1 MISFQRSIIKLW
13 FIFLILLLVASCS
26 SKDPEKVIHL
36 GMMYDEVEDILG
48 KPQAIREGI
57 TYIDSSVMVM
67 MGRGSQIPVV
77 NTSSPN
83 EFVSWMYE
91 QTKVEQFTVSTK
103 RGKKQEREVRTYN
116 CLLQIAVVFDANR
129 KKVVS
134 VGFYPV
140 AVTQ

>member
-1 MISFQRSIIKLW
+1 MPKYWFLLAALALIS
-13 FIFLILLLVASCS
+13 SCS
-26 SKDPEKVIHL
+26 SKDPTKVIHN
-36 GMMYDEVEDILG
+36 GMMYEEVEDILG
-48 KPQAIREGI
+48 KPEAIREGI

-83 EFVSWMYE
+83 DFVSWMYE
-91 QTKVEQFTVSTK
+91 QTKVEQFTVTTK

-116 CLLQIAVVFDANR
+116 CLLQMAVVFDANR

-134 VGFYPV
+134 VGYYPV

>member
-1 MISFQRSIIKLW
+1 MTKLG
-13 FIFLILLLVASCS
+13 FLILALVLVASCS
-26 SKDPEKVIHL
+26 SKDPEKVIHT
-36 GMMYDEVEDILG
+36 GMMYEEVEDILG
-48 KPQAIREGI
+48 KPEAIRDGI

-67 MGRGSQIPVV
+67 MGRGSEIPVV

-83 EFVSWMYE
+83 DFVSWMYE
-91 QTKVEQFTVSTK
+91 QTKVEQFTVTTK

-116 CLLQIAVVFDANR
+116 CLLQVAVVFDANR